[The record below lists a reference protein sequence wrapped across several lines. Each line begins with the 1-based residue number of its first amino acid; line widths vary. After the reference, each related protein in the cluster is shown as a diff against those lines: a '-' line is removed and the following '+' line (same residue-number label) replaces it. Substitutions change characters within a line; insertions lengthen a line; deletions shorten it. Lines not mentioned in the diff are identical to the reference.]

1 VEQLELNKSEKSTK
15 LDQYSRED
23 LIKQN
28 QFLESELSRTIKE
41 IYKLK
46 YSDLTEDQLNLVLQ
60 EHLQELRNEVYGAS
74 SERLKSPNPKPKKE
88 KPPEPRVRLPSER
101 YPNIP
106 VREINL
112 TVEPPPGCTACGKRM
127 SDSGMTEDS
136 EQLNVIQKKY
146 EILKYK
152 RSVYRCTCQSCMK
165 TTDMPPR
172 IIEGSSYSDDM
183 VLDVVLSK
191 YCDLIP
197 VERYAQMAAR
207 GGVMGIPPNSLIDLT
222 HKFALF
228 VKGVYWLIEDGC
240 LNARVLRADET
251 PHRMLEGSDKKSWY
265 LWGFSTDKLC
275 FLECHNT
282 RSGDVAS
289 QMLTK
294 SKCEVLLTDVYAG
307 YHKATGLANAQRLSN
322 KMLQILNANCNAHA
336 RRYFFKTREKYSEA
350 NYYLEQYQ
358 KIYALNT
365 ESKDKPPDEVLNLRA
380 QMNKYFIAMR
390 DQAMQELARYPKGNK
405 YEKALSYYLNNYDGL
420 TVFLID
426 AEVPID
432 NNAQERLLR
441 SHVVGRKTWYGTHS
455 EQGAE
460 TAAILF
466 SIVETCKLNGVNPR
480 EYFPA
485 LIKDLLDGK
494 KPYTP
499 SDFKLNS

>member
-1 VEQLELNKSEKSTK
+1 MLELRK
-15 LDQYSRED
+15 
-23 LIKQN
+23 
-28 QFLESELSRTIKE
+28 
-41 IYKLK
+41 
-46 YSDLTEDQLNLVLQ
+46 
-60 EHLQELRNEVYGAS
+60 EVYGAS
-74 SERLKSPNPKPKKE
+74 SERLKNPHPKSKTE
-88 KPPEPRVRLPSER
+88 KPSEPRVRLPSER
-101 YPNIP
+101 YPNVP
-106 VREINL
+106 VREISL
-112 TVEPPPGCTACGKRM
+112 TTDPAPGCTSCGKQM

-152 RSVYRCTCQSCMK
+152 RAVYRCSCQSCMK

-207 GGVMGIPPNSLIDLT
+207 GGVMGIAPNSLIDLT
-222 HKFALF
+222 HKLAFF

-240 LNARVLRADET
+240 MQARVLRADET
-251 PHRMLEGSDKKSWY
+251 PHKMLEGSDTKSWY

-289 QMLTK
+289 QMLVK
-294 SKCEVLLTDVYAG
+294 SKCEVLLSDVYAG
-307 YHKATGLANAQRLSN
+307 YHKATRLVNAQRLAN
-322 KMLQILNANCNAHA
+322 NMLLILNANCNAHA
-336 RRYFFKTREKYSEA
+336 RRYFFKVRDRYPEA
-350 NYYLEQYQ
+350 NFYLEEYQ
-358 KIYALNT
+358 KIYALNA
-365 ESKDKPPDEVLNLRA
+365 ESKDKPPDEVLKLRS
-380 QMNKYFIAMR
+380 QMRIHFESMR
-390 DQAMQELARYPKGNK
+390 DQAMEELVRYPKGNR
-405 YEKALSYYLNNYDGL
+405 YEKALGYYLNNFDGL
-420 TVFLID
+420 TVFLKD
-426 AEVPID
+426 VEVPID

-460 TAAILF
+460 TAGILF

-499 SDFKLNS
+499 ADFKLKF

>member
-1 VEQLELNKSEKSTK
+1 MNQLPLGEIKSSNK
-15 LDQYSRED
+15 LDQYSKEE
-23 LIKQN
+23 LISKYSS
-28 QFLESELSRTIKE
+28 LEINYHEAIKE

-46 YSDLTEDQLNLVLQ
+46 NNDLTEGQLTLVLQ
-60 EHLQELRNEVYGAS
+60 EHLLELRKEVYGTS
-74 SERLKSPNPKPKKE
+74 SERLKNPNPKPKKE
-88 KPPEPRVRLPSER
+88 KLIEPRKRLPSER
-101 YPNIP
+101 YPNVP

-112 TVEPPPGCTACGKRM
+112 TIDPLPGCTACGKQM

-136 EQLNVIQKKY
+136 EQLNVTQKKY

-152 RSVYRCTCQSCMK
+152 RSVYRCSCQSCMK

-197 VERYAQMAAR
+197 IERYAQMAAR

-222 HKFALF
+222 HKFAHF

-240 LNARVLRADET
+240 LKARVLRADET
-251 PHRMLEGSDKKSWY
+251 PHKMLEGSDTKSWY
-265 LWGFSTDKLC
+265 LWGFSTEKLC

-289 QMLTK
+289 QMLSK
-294 SKCEVLLTDVYAG
+294 SNCEVLLTDVYAG
-307 YHKATGLANAQRLSN
+307 YHKACGLANAQRVSDKKPL
-322 KMLQILNANCNAHA
+322 ILNANCNAHA
-336 RRYFFKTREKYSEA
+336 RRYFFKVRDRYPEA
-350 NYYLEQYQ
+350 NYYLEVYQ

-365 ESKDKPPDEVLNLRA
+365 ESKGKPPDEILKLRS
-380 QMNKYFIAMR
+380 QMQEHFESMR
-390 DQAMQELARYPKGNK
+390 DLAMEELAHYPKGNQ
-405 YEKALSYYLNNYDGL
+405 YEKALGYYLNNYDGL
-420 TVFLID
+420 TVFLKD

-485 LIKDLLDGK
+485 LIKDLLAGK

-499 SDFKLNS
+499 ADFKL

>member
-1 VEQLELNKSEKSTK
+1 MNQLKLSDIQSSNK

-23 LIKQN
+23 LIKEN

-46 YSDLTEDQLNLVLQ
+46 YKDLTDEQLNLVLQ
-60 EHLQELRNEVYGAS
+60 EHLLELRKEVYGTS
-74 SERLKSPNPKPKKE
+74 SERLKNPNLKPKKE
-88 KPPEPRVRLPSER
+88 KSPEPRKRLPSER
-101 YPNIP
+101 YPNVP

-112 TVEPPPGCTACGKRM
+112 TIDPLPGCTTCGKQM

-152 RSVYRCTCQSCMK
+152 RSVYRCSCQSCMK

-172 IIEGSSYSDDM
+172 IIEGSSYSDNM

-197 VERYAQMAAR
+197 IERYAQMAAR
-207 GGVMGIPPNSLIDLT
+207 GGVMGMPPNSLIDLT
-222 HKFALF
+222 HKFAHF

-240 LNARVLRADET
+240 LQARILRADET
-251 PHRMLEGSDKKSWY
+251 PHKMLEGSDVKSWY

-289 QMLTK
+289 QMLAK
-294 SKCEVLLTDVYAG
+294 SKCEILLTDVYAG
-307 YHKATGLANAQRLSN
+307 YHKACGLANAQRLSD
-322 KMLQILNANCNAHA
+322 KKSLILNANCNAHA
-336 RRYFFKTREKYSEA
+336 RRYFFKVRDRYPEA
-350 NYYLEQYQ
+350 NYYLEVYQ

-365 ESKDKPPDEVLNLRA
+365 ESKGKPPDEVLKLRLKM
-380 QMNKYFIAMR
+380 QEHFESMR
-390 DQAMQELARYPKGNK
+390 DLAMQELADYPKGNQ
-405 YEKALSYYLNNYDGL
+405 YEKALSYYLNNYEGL
-420 TVFLID
+420 TIFLKD

-466 SIVETCKLNGVNPR
+466 SIVETCKLNGINPR

-485 LIKDLLDGK
+485 LIKDLLSGK

-499 SDFKLNS
+499 ADFKLQI

>member
-1 VEQLELNKSEKSTK
+1 MSQLSLGEIKSSKK
-15 LDQYSRED
+15 LDQFSRED

-46 YSDLTEDQLNLVLQ
+46 YQDLTEEQLNLVLQ
-60 EHLQELRNEVYGAS
+60 EHLQSLRQETYGAS
-74 SERLKSPNPKPKKE
+74 SERLKNQNPKPKKE
-88 KPPEPRVRLPSER
+88 KSPEPRKRLPSER
-101 YPNIP
+101 YPNVP

-112 TVEPPPGCTACGKRM
+112 TIDPAPGCTSCGKQM

-152 RSVYRCTCQSCMK
+152 RSVYRCSCQSCMK
-165 TTDMPPR
+165 TTELPPR
-172 IIEGSSYSDDM
+172 IIDGSSYSDDM

-197 VERYAQMAAR
+197 IERYAQMAAR

-240 LNARVLRADET
+240 LKARVLKADET
-251 PHRMLEGSDKKSWY
+251 PHRMLEGSDKRSWY
-265 LWGFSTDKLC
+265 LWGFSTEKLC

-289 QMLTK
+289 QMLVN
-294 SKCEVLLTDVYAG
+294 SKCEVLLSDVYSG
-307 YHKATGLANAQRLSN
+307 YHKAIGVANAQRLSEQ
-322 KMLQILNANCNAHA
+322 KTLIINANCNAHA
-336 RRYFFKTREKYSEA
+336 RRYFFKARDRYPEA
-350 NYYLEQYQ
+350 NYYLEIYQ

-365 ESKDKPPDEVLNLRA
+365 ESKGKPPDEILKYRL
-380 QMNKYFIAMR
+380 QMQVHFESMR
-390 DQAMQELARYPKGNK
+390 NQAMEELVRYPKGNK
-405 YEKALSYYLNNYDGL
+405 YEKALGYFLNNYDGL
-420 TVFLID
+420 TVFLKD
-426 AEVPID
+426 ADVDID

-499 SDFKLNS
+499 KDFKLKT

>member
-1 VEQLELNKSEKSTK
+1 VEQLELNKSDKSTK

-46 YSDLTEDQLNLVLQ
+46 YSDLTEEQLNLVLA
-60 EHLQELRNEVYGAS
+60 EHLQELRKEVYGAS
-74 SERLKSPNPKPKKE
+74 SERLKNPNLKPKKE
-88 KPPEPRVRLPSER
+88 KPPEPRKRLPSER

-106 VREINL
+106 VREISL
-112 TVEPPPGCTACGKRM
+112 TINPLPGCTACGKQM
-127 SDSGMTEDS
+127 NDSGMTEDS
-136 EQLNVIQKKY
+136 EQLNVIQKQY

-152 RSVYRCTCQSCMK
+152 RSVYRCSCQSCM
-165 TTDMPPR
+165 TTTELPPR
-172 IIEGSSYSDDM
+172 IIEGSSYSDDL

-197 VERYAQMAAR
+197 IERYVQMAAR

-228 VKGVYWLIEDGC
+228 VKGVYWLIEEGC
-240 LNARVLRADET
+240 LKARVLRADET
-251 PHRMLEGSDKKSWY
+251 PHRMLEGSDTKSWY

-307 YHKATGLANAQRLSN
+307 YHKATGLANAQRLTDN
-322 KMLQILNANCNAHA
+322 MLLILNANCNAHA
-336 RRYFFKTREKYSEA
+336 RRYFFKARSRYPEA

-358 KIYALNT
+358 KIYALNAK
-365 ESKDKPPDEVLNLRA
+365 SKDKPPDEVLNLRS
-380 QMNKYFIAMR
+380 QMRVYFETMR
-390 DQAMQELARYPKGNK
+390 DQAMEELVRYPKGNQ
-405 YEKALSYYLNNYDGL
+405 YAKALGYYLNNYDGL
-420 TVFLID
+420 TVFLKD

-485 LIKDLLDGK
+485 LIKDLLGGK

-499 SDFKLNS
+499 ADFKLKS